1 MMFSNPERMQVLKM
15 LEDGKISLEEATKL
29 LAAVENQRK
38 PEGPERGRGGVI
50 FASPERMQIL
60 KMVESG
66 KITADQGA
74 TLLSSLAGTRPKT
87 EAGAPSE
94 GPRWLRA
101 KVSDAKTGK
110 VKVNVNIP
118 IGLVTV
124 GLKFGARFVPDMAGM
139 NPDELA
145 EAIKSGA
152 QGKIVD
158 AEDDETGEHI
168 EIFLE

>member
-1 MMFSNPERMQVLKM
+1 MIFSSPERLQVLKM
-15 LEDGKISLEEATKL
+15 LEEGKISLEEATRL
-29 LAAVENQRK
+29 LSAVDGSRRG
-38 PEGPERGRGGVI
+38 EGADRSRVI

-66 KITADQGA
+66 KIDADQGA
-74 TLLSSLAGTRPKT
+74 TLLNALAGSRPRT
-87 EAGAPSE
+87 EGAGRPE

-101 KVSDAKTGK
+101 KVTDTKTGK

-139 NPDELA
+139 NPEELS
-145 EAIKSGA
+145 EAIRSGA

>member
-15 LEDGKISLEEATKL
+15 LEDGKISLEEATRL
-29 LAAVENQRK
+29 LAAVEGPRK
-38 PEGPERGRGGVI
+38 SDAPDRGKAGVI

-74 TLLSSLAGTRPKT
+74 TLLSSLAGARPKA
-87 EAGAPSE
+87 EPGVPPE

-101 KVSDAKTGK
+101 KVSDVKTGK

-124 GLKFGARFVPDMAGM
+124 GLKFGARFVPDMSGM
-139 NPDELA
+139 NPEELA
-145 EAIKSGA
+145 NAIKSGA